1 MKIAIYTSC
10 ALNYYAKALTLV
22 QSARRNSPGATVTLC
37 LCDQLPAG
45 IDPVADGFA
54 RCWTPTD
61 LGYDE
66 AWIFQHNIMELCT
79 AVKGRALVELMKAE
93 PNADLYVYLDPDVY
107 IYNDLSVIADYL
119 DGASIG
125 LVPHILS
132 VETTDIGVRL
142 TEMSVTEHGIYNLG
156 HLFVRP
162 DTNGR
167 ALAHWWMQ
175 RLDRYCFD
183 DREFGL
189 FTDQRWMDL
198 VPAVFDGVRILKQ
211 PNLDVASWNLAGRR
225 VWMDARPDI
234 GPDGSSDERNFRV
247 DDYPL
252 VTYHFSGTGPSGT
265 HRRIREIFDP
275 ANGAIAEI
283 ERRYERAIADNG
295 QARLEYAV
303 PAYDVFDDGTPV
315 VAQMR
320 KIYRLNDALQ
330 GVYPHPYQIG
340 NGAGLADWLR
350 GNHPTLGK
358 HGVPSGKLD
367 RAFEELFDAAYYCR
381 TYPDA
386 AAAVE
391 SRRFASAL
399 DHYVM
404 IGSGLFYDPNEFFVS
419 RYYFER
425 AGNLC
430 RHTLRGRA
438 GRGREN
444 TLLWHYLT
452 VGLSNGI
459 EPIEH
464 FDSQWYLDQYKDVA
478 EAVRQGRIGTALQ
491 HFLTWGSRENRVPG
505 PSFTPSAHP
514 QPGPRD
520 IDVRGAFG
528 LFVRDHGVIGRIP
541 ATDPVST

>member
-10 ALNYYAKALTLV
+10 ALNYYAKALALV
-22 QSARRNSPGATVTLC
+22 QSARRNSPGASVTLC
-37 LCDQLPAG
+37 LCDALPPG
-45 IDPVADGFA
+45 IDPMADGFA
-54 RCWTPTD
+54 RCWTPAD

-66 AWIFQHNIMELCT
+66 GWIFQHNIMELCT

-93 PNADLYVYLDPDVY
+93 PDADLYVYLDPDVY
-107 IYNDLSVIADYL
+107 IYNDLSAVADYL
-119 DGASIG
+119 GNASIG

-162 DTNGR
+162 DANGR
-167 ALAHWWMQ
+167 ALAKWWME

-198 VPAVFDGVRILKQ
+198 VPAVFDGVCILKQ
-211 PNLDVASWNLAGRR
+211 PNLDVASWNLSGRR
-225 VWMDARPDI
+225 IWMDAQPDV
-234 GPDGSSDERNFRV
+234 GPDGTGDERNFRV

-252 VTYHFSGTGPSGT
+252 LTYHFSGTGPSGT

-283 ERRYERAIADNG
+283 ERRYEQAIARNG
-295 QARLEYAV
+295 QARLEHV
-303 PAYDVFDDGTPV
+303 PPAHDLFDDGTPV
-315 VAQMR
+315 AAEMR
-320 KIYRLNDALQ
+320 KIYRLSTDLQ
-330 GVYPHPYQIG
+330 GAFPHPYRTEG
-340 NGAGLADWLR
+340 SGTLAEWMR
-350 GNHPTLGK
+350 RNQPSLGK
-358 HGVPSGKLD
+358 LGVKAFRLNRS
-367 RAFEELFDAAYYCR
+367 FEELFDADYYAR

-391 SRRFASAL
+391 SGMVPSAIA
-399 DHYVM
+399 HYVA

-419 RYYFER
+419 RDYFAR
-425 AGNLC
+425 AGNLD
-430 RHTLRGRA
+430 RHVLRGRC

-452 VGLSNGI
+452 VGLPNGI
-459 EPIEH
+459 EPIDY
-464 FDSQWYLDQYKDVA
+464 FDSRWYLDHYPDVA
-478 EAVRQGRIGTALQ
+478 DAIRKGRIGTALQ
-491 HFLTWGSRENRVPG
+491 HFLTWGSKENRLPG
-505 PSFTPSAHP
+505 PSFMPSLHP
-514 QPGPRD
+514 QPDPEQTD
-520 IDVRGAFG
+520 ARGAFG
-528 LFVRDHGVIGRIP
+528 LFLRNNGVTGRISVRD
-541 ATDPVST
+541 

>member
-10 ALNYYAKALTLV
+10 ALNYYAKALALV
-22 QSARRNSPGATVTLC
+22 QSARRNSPNASVTLC
-37 LCDQLPAG
+37 LCDALPEG
-45 IDPVADGFA
+45 MDPVADGFK

-79 AVKGRALVELMKAE
+79 AVKGRALVELMKVE
-93 PNADLYVYLDPDVY
+93 PDADLYVYLDPDVY
-107 IYNDLSVIADYL
+107 IYNDLSVVADYL
-119 DGASIG
+119 GDASIG
-125 LVPHILS
+125 LVPHILA

-162 DTNGR
+162 DENGR
-167 ALAHWWMQ
+167 ALARWWME

-198 VPAVFDGVRILKQ
+198 VPAVFNGVRILKQ

-225 VWMDARPDI
+225 VWMDSHANT
-234 GPDGSSDERNFRV
+234 GPEGAIDERNFRV

-283 ERRYERAIADNG
+283 ERRYENAIAANG
-295 QARLEYAV
+295 QARVEHV
-303 PAYDVFDDGTPV
+303 PPAYDIFDDGRPV
-315 VAQMR
+315 LADMR
-320 KIYRLNDALQ
+320 KTYRLNADLQ
-330 GVYPHPYQIG
+330 STFPHPYRTG
-340 NGAGLADWLR
+340 DDGTFTSWMLRNRPGLGELR
-350 GNHPTLGK
+350 IVSSRLNH
-358 HGVPSGKLD
+358 
-367 RAFEELFDAAYYCR
+367 AFQALFDKDYYLQ

-386 AAAVE
+386 AAAIDAGLVP
-391 SRRFASAL
+391 SPLA
-399 DHYVM
+399 HYIA

-419 RYYFER
+419 RHYFAK
-425 AGNLC
+425 AGNLD
-430 RHTLRGRA
+430 RHLLRGRG
-438 GRGREN
+438 GRGQEN

-452 VGLSNGI
+452 IGLPSEI
-459 EPIEH
+459 EPIDH
-464 FDSQWYLDQYKDVA
+464 FDSRWYLQQYPDVSNA
-478 EAVRQGRIGTALQ
+478 IRSGVIGTALQ
-491 HFLTWGSRENRVPG
+491 HFLVYGSRENRAPG
-505 PSFTPSAHP
+505 PSFTPSLYP
-514 QPGPRD
+514 QPSPD
-520 IDVRGAFG
+520 DTDVRGVFG
-528 LFVRDHGVIGRIP
+528 FFLRTNGVTGRIP
-541 ATDPVST
+541 VPAK

>member
-10 ALNYYAKALTLV
+10 ALNYYAKAMALV

-37 LCDQLPAG
+37 LCDSLPEG
-45 IDPVADGFA
+45 MDPVADGFA
-54 RCWTPTD
+54 RCWTPGD

-66 AWIFQHNIMELCT
+66 GWIFQHNIMELCT

-93 PNADLYVYLDPDVY
+93 PDADLYVYLDPDVY
-107 IYNDLSVIADYL
+107 IYNDLSLVADYL

-162 DTNGR
+162 DANGR
-167 ALAHWWMQ
+167 ALADWWMQ

-225 VWMDARPDI
+225 LWMDKCTDI
-234 GPDGSSDERNFRV
+234 GPDGAGDERNFRV
-247 DDYPL
+247 DDHPL
-252 VTYHFSGTGPSGT
+252 LTYHFSGTGPSGT

-275 ANGAIAEI
+275 ANGTIAEI
-283 ERRYERAIADNG
+283 ERRYEKAIADNG
-295 QARLEYAV
+295 QARLEHV
-303 PAYDVFDDGTPV
+303 PPAYDVFDDGTRI
-315 VAQMR
+315 AAEMR
-320 KIYRLNDALQ
+320 KIYRLNGDLQ
-330 GVYPHPYQIG
+330 RAFPHPYRT
-340 NGAGLADWLR
+340 GAGPDD
-350 GNHPTLGK
+350 GQTLTGWM
-358 HGVPSGKLD
+358 HRNQPALGRLGVPATALD
-367 RAFEELFDAAYYCR
+367 RAFQELFDQDYYLR

-386 AAAVE
+386 AAAIEAGTVP
-391 SRRFASAL
+391 SAMA
-399 DHYVM
+399 HYIA

-419 RYYFER
+419 RYYFAQ
-425 AGNLC
+425 AGNLD
-430 RHTLRGRA
+430 RHLLRGRG

-452 VGLSNGI
+452 VGLPHGI

-464 FDSQWYLDQYKDVA
+464 FDSRWYLDRHPDVA
-478 EAVRQGRIGTALQ
+478 DAIRKGKMATALH
-491 HFLTWGSRENRVPG
+491 HFLTWGSHENRSPG
-505 PSFTPSAHP
+505 PSFVPSLHP
-514 QPGPRD
+514 QPQPDETGT
-520 IDVRGAFG
+520 RGAFG
-528 LFVRDHGVIGRIP
+528 LFVRSNGVIGRIT
-541 ATDPVST
+541 AA